1 MRRTKRPTCHLQSQ
15 DDSDNTLK
23 VKDGPDND
31 EYVITRHSQFSIPIN
46 VVNVYGE
53 TETRAKNSE
62 IEDRWYRIVTE
73 LKKIEYNGELSVLI
87 GDMNKHVGDVVKG
100 NHEKVTFGGKLIRE
114 LLETKK
120 YVLLNSTNKVK
131 GGPFTRY
138 DPAAPNDDNSK
149 SCIDLIMVSKELLK
163 YVKEVIIDKNF
174 NFTPGKPLGGGKMCY
189 PDHYGILLVMKSI
202 PLATGR
208 NGKCEKYKM
217 WNMNK
222 LGGWQKFN
230 ELTEDNAKFQNIIED
245 DSENPSTLMDQIDK
259 ELTKVKFRS
268 FGKVTV
274 RNELKTTKELKNL
287 QNEKFELLRNKTN
300 TEKDEEIKVLE
311 EKITKE
317 VLSTQR
323 IKLEKEIEELKNMK
337 SKKGKSAVIFN
348 LKDRI
353 VGKKK
358 TIQEATTMVDPET
371 KEDLKTRK
379 KIKEA
384 SLSYCVDLLTNR
396 SPKPGLEEDLRLQI
410 LYMRQEWKKLLKMM
424 LNFQMK
430 YLKIL
435 LKN

>member
-1 MRRTKRPTCHLQSQ
+1 
-15 DDSDNTLK
+15 
-23 VKDGPDND
+23 
-31 EYVITRHSQFSIPIN
+31 
-46 VVNVYGE
+46 
-53 TETRAKNSE
+53 
-62 IEDRWYRIVTE
+62 
-73 LKKIEYNGELSVLI
+73 
-87 GDMNKHVGDVVKG
+87 
-100 NHEKVTFGGKLIRE
+100 
-114 LLETKK
+114 
-120 YVLLNSTNKVK
+120 
-131 GGPFTRY
+131 
-138 DPAAPNDDNSK
+138 
-149 SCIDLIMVSKELLK
+149 MVSKELLK

-202 PLATGR
+202 PLATRR

-230 ELTEDNAKFQNIIED
+230 ELTEDNAKFKNITED

-287 QNEKFELLRNKTN
+287 QKEKFELLRNKTN

-323 IKLEKEIEELKNMK
+323 MKLEKEIEALKNMK

-396 SPKPGLEEDLRLQI
+396 SPKPGFEEDLRLTDLVHEARMEETAENDVEFSNEI
-410 LYMRQEWKKLLKMM
+410 LENSLKELSKKNKQKYEFILKAGKDFKEA
-424 LNFQMK
+424 LFKLCNVVWDSEEK
-430 YLKIL
+430 SEL
-435 LKN
+435 